1 MITLLKNG
9 RIYDPAQQKDGV
21 VEDIY
26 IRDGRIISK
35 PAPNEKITQ
44 TYDLRGK
51 VVMAG
56 AIDMHSHIGG
66 GKMNIARMM
75 LPEYQSQHQ
84 SQHQRQYQQKQLE
97 EIKNSSDPEVHI
109 CTPHCSHHATPS
121 ATDTGFRYIEMG
133 YTAAFEPAM
142 LPINARQTHLEMG
155 DTPMIDKGGYA
166 MLGNDDYF
174 LRLLANKAD
183 QKAINDYVA
192 WILHAT
198 QAIGIK
204 VVNPGGINAFKFNQ
218 RQQNLDEN
226 NAHYQVTP
234 RDILHSLSRAVHDL
248 GIAKPLHVHCNN
260 LGVAGNFATTL
271 DTMTASS
278 GLPMHLT
285 HIQFHSYGTEGDKK
299 FSSAAAQIAEALN
312 KNKHI
317 TADVGQILFGQTVTA
332 SGDSMMQ
339 HLNANHAN
347 PKKSVI
353 MDIECDAGCGVVP
366 FKYRDQNYVNALQWA
381 IGLELFL
388 SVEDPWRI
396 FLTTDHPNGAPFT
409 SYPHLIRL
417 LMDKSFRNEAF
428 AKLNLDAQA
437 MSNLNAITREYSLYE
452 IATMTRAGAAKL
464 IGLNDR
470 GHLGV
475 GAAADITVY
484 TDQADREAMFSK
496 PDFVFKNGELVVKH
510 GQVVKVVWG
519 ATHTTKP
526 AFDASVEKDLKQYF
540 DRYQTIQLD
549 NFKISQDEIESDGR
563 SKIISHQINK
573 KG

>member
-9 RIYDPAQQKDGV
+9 KIYDPAHQKNGV
-21 VEDIY
+21 TEDIY
-26 IRDGRIISK
+26 IRDGRIVTK
-35 PAPNEKITQ
+35 PATTEKIDQ
-44 TYDLRGK
+44 TFDLSGK

-75 LPEYQSQHQ
+75 LPEYQ
-84 SQHQRQYQQKQLE
+84 QKQLQ
-97 EIKNSSDPEVHI
+97 EIKNSSDPEQHI

-133 YTAAFEPAM
+133 YTAAFEPAI
-142 LPINARQTHLEMG
+142 LPINARQAHLEMG

-174 LRLLANKAD
+174 LRLLAAKAD
-183 QKAINDYVA
+183 QKVINDYVA
-192 WILHAT
+192 WTLHAT

-204 VVNPGGINAFKFNQ
+204 VVNPGGISAFKFNQ
-218 RQQNLDEN
+218 RRLNLDEN
-226 NAHYQVTP
+226 NVHYQVSP
-234 RDILHSLSRAVHDL
+234 RAILQSLSRAVHEL

-260 LGVAGNFATTL
+260 LGAAGNFATTL
-271 DTMTASS
+271 NTMTASS

-417 LMDKSFRNEAF
+417 LMDKSFRNDAF

-437 MSNLNAITREYSLYE
+437 MSNLNSLDREYSLYE
-452 IATMTRAGAAKL
+452 IAIMTRAGAARL

-470 GHLGV
+470 GHMGI

-484 TDQADREAMFSK
+484 TDQSDREAMFTK
-496 PDFVFKNGELVVKH
+496 PDYVFKNGQLVVKN

-519 ATHTTKP
+519 VTHTAKP
-526 AFDASVEKDLKQYF
+526 AFDNAIEKDLKQYF
-540 DRYQTIQLD
+540 DRYQTIQLN
-549 NFKISQDEIESDGR
+549 NFKISNDEISDDGR
-563 SKIISHQINK
+563 GQVVTHQKNK
-573 KG
+573 E

>member
-1 MITLLKNG
+1 MITCLKNG
-9 RIYDPAQQKDGV
+9 RLYDPAQQKNGV
-21 VEDIY
+21 LEDIY
-26 IRDGRIISK
+26 IAQGRIVAKPSDPSK
-35 PAPNEKITQ
+35 VTKTFDLSGKI
-44 TYDLRGK
+44 
-51 VVMAG
+51 VMAG

-66 GKMNIARMM
+66 GKINIARMM
-75 LPEYQSQHQ
+75 LPEFQESK
-84 SQHQRQYQQKQLE
+84 QYSE
-97 EIKNSSDPEVHI
+97 PEAHI
-109 CTPHCSHHATPS
+109 CTPSCSHHATPNT
-121 ATDTGFRYIEMG
+121 TDTGFRYIEMG
-133 YTAAFEPAM
+133 YTAAFEPALM
-142 LPINARQTHLEMG
+142 PINARQAHLEMA

-174 LRLLANKAD
+174 LRMLASKKD
-183 QKAINDYVA
+183 QKSINDYVA
-192 WILHAT
+192 WILHST
-198 QAIGIK
+198 QSIGIK

-218 RQQNLDEN
+218 RKLDLDEN
-226 NAHYQVTP
+226 NRHYQISP
-234 RDILHSLSRAVHDL
+234 REILKSLSRAVHEL

-260 LGVAGNFATTL
+260 LGAAGNFETTL
-271 DTMTASS
+271 NTMSASD

-299 FSSAAAQIAEALN
+299 FSSAAAQISEALN

-339 HLNANHAN
+339 QLNAKHAN
-347 PKKSVI
+347 PKKSVL
-353 MDIECDAGCGVVP
+353 MDIECDAGCGVLP

-437 MSNLNAITREYSLYE
+437 MSNLTSLNREYSLYE
-452 IATMTRAGAAKL
+452 IAIMTRAGAAKL

-475 GAAADITVY
+475 GAGADITVY
-484 TDQADREAMFSK
+484 TDQADREAMFAK
-496 PDFVFKNGELVVKH
+496 PDYVFKDGELVVKD
-510 GQVVKVVWG
+510 GKVVKVVWG
-519 ATHTTKP
+519 TTHTTKP
-526 AFDASVEKDLKQYF
+526 AFDIGVEKDLKDYF
-540 DRYQTIQLD
+540 NRYHTMQLD
-549 NFKISQDEIESDGR
+549 NVKIHDDEISSDGR
-563 SKIISHQINK
+563 GSINVHQNKQASH
-573 KG
+573 

>member
-9 RIYDPAQQKDGV
+9 KIYDPAQQKDGV

-26 IRDGRIISK
+26 IRDGRIIAK
-35 PAPNEKITQ
+35 PSASEKINE
-44 TYDLRGK
+44 TYDLTGK
-51 VVMAG
+51 VVMSG

-66 GKMNIARMM
+66 GKVNIARMM
-75 LPEYQSQHQ
+75 LPEFQETKRYT
-84 SQHQRQYQQKQLE
+84 E
-97 EIKNSSDPEVHI
+97 PEAHI
-109 CTPHCSHHATPS
+109 CTPNCSHNATPNT
-121 ATDTGFRYIEMG
+121 TDTGFRYIEMG
-133 YTAAFEPAM
+133 YTAAFEPAI
-142 LPINARQTHLEMG
+142 LPSNARHTHLEMG

-174 LRLLANKAD
+174 LRLLTNGAD

-192 WILHAT
+192 WTIQAT

-204 VVNPGGINAFKFNQ
+204 VVNPGGISAFKFNQ
-218 RQQNLDEN
+218 RRLNLDEN
-226 NAHYQVTP
+226 NAHYQITP
-234 RDILHSLSRAVHDL
+234 REILQKLSRAVHEID
-248 GIAKPLHVHCNN
+248 IAKPLHVHCNN
-260 LGVAGNFATTL
+260 LGAAGNFQTTL
-271 DTMTASS
+271 DTMGASD

-285 HIQFHSYGTEGDKK
+285 HIQFHSYGAEGDKK
-299 FSSAAAQIAEALN
+299 FSSAAAQISEALN

-332 SGDSMMQ
+332 SGDTMMQ
-339 HLNANHAN
+339 HLNAQHAN

-381 IGLELFL
+381 IGLEIFL

-437 MSNLNAITREYSLYE
+437 MSNLTSLNREYSLYE
-452 IATMTRAGAAKL
+452 IAIMTRAGAAKL
-464 IGLNDR
+464 IGLNHC
-470 GHLGV
+470 GHLGA
-475 GAAADITVY
+475 GAQADITVY
-484 TDQADREAMFSK
+484 TDQSNREDMFAK
-496 PDFVFKNGELVVKH
+496 PNFVFKNGELVVKD
-510 GQVVKVVWG
+510 GKVVKVVWG
-519 ATHTTKP
+519 ATHTAKP
-526 AFDASVEKDLKQYF
+526 AFDSKVETGLRDYFNQYH
-540 DRYQTIQLD
+540 TIQLD
-549 NFKISQDEIESDGR
+549 NFKISDDEIVDNGR
-563 SKIISHQINK
+563 GKLIVNSTKHNH
-573 KG
+573 

>member
-9 RIYDPAQQKDGV
+9 KLYDPAHNKNGV

-26 IRDGRIISK
+26 IRDGRIIAK
-35 PAPNEKITQ
+35 PSHAEKINQ
-44 TYDLRGK
+44 TYDLNGK
-51 VVMAG
+51 IVMAG

-66 GKMNIARMM
+66 GKVNIARMM
-75 LPEYQSQHQ
+75 LPEFQES
-84 SQHQRQYQQKQLE
+84 
-97 EIKNSSDPEVHI
+97 KNYSEPEAHI
-109 CTPHCSHHATPS
+109 CTPNCSHHATPNTS
-121 ATDTGFRYIEMG
+121 DTGFRYIEMG
-133 YTAAFEPAM
+133 YTAAFEPAI
-142 LPINARQTHLEMG
+142 LPINARQAHLEMA

-174 LRLLANKAD
+174 LRLLSGKAD
-183 QKAINDYVA
+183 QKVINNYVA
-192 WILHAT
+192 WTLHAT

-218 RQQNLDEN
+218 RRLNLDEHN
-226 NAHYQVTP
+226 VHYNITP
-234 RDILHSLSRAVHDL
+234 RDILKSLSRAVHDL
-248 GIAKPLHVHCNN
+248 GITKPLHVHCNN
-260 LGVAGNFATTL
+260 LGAAGNFQTTL
-271 DTMTASS
+271 DTMQASD
-278 GLPMHLT
+278 GVPMHLT
-285 HIQFHSYGTEGDKK
+285 HIQFHSYGLEGDKK

-339 HLNANHAN
+339 HLNAKHAS

-353 MDIECDAGCGVVP
+353 MDVECDAGCGVVP

-388 SVEDPWRI
+388 SVNDPWRI

-417 LMDKSFRNEAF
+417 LMDKNFRNNTF

-437 MSNLNAITREYSLYE
+437 MSNLPSLTREYSLYE
-452 IATMTRAGAAKL
+452 IAIMTRAGAAKL

-475 GAAADITVY
+475 GAGADITVY
-484 TDQADREAMFSK
+484 TEQADYEKMFAR
-496 PDFVFKNGELVVKH
+496 PDFVFKDGELVVKD
-510 GQVVKVVWG
+510 GKVVKVVWG
-519 ATHTTKP
+519 ATHVTKP
-526 AFDASVEKDLKQYF
+526 AFDMNVEADLKKYF
-540 DRYQTIQLD
+540 EKYHTIQLD
-549 NFKISQDEIESDGR
+549 NFKISNDEIADNGR
-563 SKIISHQINK
+563 GKIITHIKN
-573 KG
+573 

>member
-9 RIYDPAQQKDGV
+9 KIYDPAHHKNGS

-26 IRDGRIISK
+26 IRDGRIVSK
-35 PAPNEKITQ
+35 PITTEKIDQ
-44 TYDLRGK
+44 TFDLGGK

-75 LPEYQSQHQ
+75 LPEYQ
-84 SQHQRQYQQKQLE
+84 QKQLQ
-97 EIKNSSDPEVHI
+97 EIKNSSDPEQHI
-109 CTPHCSHHATPS
+109 CTLHCSHHATPS

-133 YTAAFEPAM
+133 YTAAFEPAI
-142 LPINARQTHLEMG
+142 LPINARQAHLEMG

-174 LRLLANKAD
+174 LRLLAAKAD
-183 QKAINDYVA
+183 QKVINDYVA
-192 WILHAT
+192 WTLHAT

-218 RQQNLDEN
+218 RRLNLDEN
-226 NAHYQVTP
+226 NVHYQVTP
-234 RDILHSLSRAVHDL
+234 REILQSLSRAVHEL

-260 LGVAGNFATTL
+260 LGAAGNFATTL
-271 DTMTASS
+271 DTMSASS

-353 MDIECDAGCGVVP
+353 MDVECDAGCGVVP

-417 LMDKSFRNEAF
+417 LMDKSFRTEAF

-437 MSNLNAITREYSLYE
+437 MSNLSSLDREYSLYE
-452 IATMTRAGAAKL
+452 IAIMTRAGAAKL

-484 TDQADREAMFSK
+484 TDQPDREAMFSK
-496 PDFVFKNGELVVKH
+496 PDYVFKNGELVVKN

-519 ATHTTKP
+519 VTHTTKP
-526 AFDASVEKDLKQYF
+526 AFDNAIEKDLKDYF
-540 DRYQTIQLD
+540 ERYQTIQLD
-549 NFKISQDEIESDGR
+549 NFKISDDEISDDGR
-563 SKIISHQINK
+563 GQVVTHQK
-573 KG
+573 K

>member
-1 MITLLKNG
+1 MITHLKNG
-9 RIYDPAQQKDGV
+9 RLYDPAHNKNGV

-26 IRDGRIISK
+26 IRDGKIIAK
-35 PAPNEKITQ
+35 PDQNEKINH
-44 TYDLRGK
+44 TYDLTGK
-51 VVMAG
+51 IVMAG
-56 AIDMHSHIGG
+56 AIDMHSHVGG
-66 GKMNIARMM
+66 GKVNIARMM
-75 LPEYQSQHQ
+75 LPEFQ
-84 SQHQRQYQQKQLE
+84 E
-97 EIKNSSDPEVHI
+97 AKNYSEPEAHI
-109 CTPHCSHHATPS
+109 CTPNCSHNSTPN
-121 ATDTGFRYIEMG
+121 TNDTGFRYIEMG

-142 LPINARQTHLEMG
+142 LPINARQAHLEMA

-174 LRLLANKAD
+174 LRLLSQNAD

-192 WILHAT
+192 WTLHAT

-204 VVNPGGINAFKFNQ
+204 VVNPGGISAFKFNQ
-218 RQQNLDEN
+218 RKLDLDEN
-226 NAHYQVTP
+226 HSYYQVSP
-234 RDILHSLSRAVHDL
+234 RDILKSLSRAVHDL

-260 LGVAGNFATTL
+260 LGVAGNFETTL
-271 DTMTASS
+271 NTMGASD
-278 GLPMHLT
+278 GVPMHLT

-299 FSSAAAQIAEALN
+299 FSSAAAQISEALN

-339 HLNANHAN
+339 HLNAKHAN

-381 IGLELFL
+381 IGLEIFL

-437 MSNLNAITREYSLYE
+437 MSNLTSLNREYSLYE
-452 IATMTRAGAAKL
+452 IAIMTRAGAAQL

-470 GHLGV
+470 GHLGA
-475 GAAADITVY
+475 GAGADITVY
-484 TDQADREAMFSK
+484 TEQPDREAMFAK
-496 PDFVFKNGELVVKH
+496 PVYVFKDGELVVKD
-510 GQVVKVVWG
+510 GKVVKVVWG
-519 ATHTTKP
+519 KTHTAKP
-526 AFDASVEKDLKQYF
+526 AFDIGVEQGLKAYF
-540 DRYQTIQLD
+540 DKFHTIQLD
-549 NFKISQDEIESDGR
+549 NFKISNDEIAEDGR
-563 SKIISHQINK
+563 GQVINQSSVMAPQ
-573 KG
+573 GRA

>member
-1 MITLLKNG
+1 MITHLKNG
-9 RIYDPAQQKDGV
+9 RVYDPAHGVDGV
-21 VEDIY
+21 VKDIY
-26 IRDGRIISK
+26 IKNGRINSK
-35 PAPNEKITQ
+35 PNSGEKISQ
-44 TYDLRGK
+44 VYDLAGK
-51 VVMAG
+51 VIMAG

-66 GKMNIARMM
+66 GKVNIARMM
-75 LPEYQSQHQ
+75 LPEF
-84 SQHQRQYQQKQLE
+84 RQYSE
-97 EIKNSSDPEVHI
+97 PEAHI
-109 CTPHCSHHATPS
+109 CTPHCSHHATP
-121 ATDTGFRYIEMG
+121 TTTETGFRYIEMG

-142 LPINARQTHLEMG
+142 MPINARQAHLEMA

-174 LRLLANKAD
+174 LRMLTAKQD

-204 VVNPGGINAFKFNQ
+204 VVNPGGISAFKFNQ
-218 RQQNLDEN
+218 RKLDLDEN
-226 NAHYQVTP
+226 NVHYQVTP
-234 RDILHSLSRAVHDL
+234 REILKSLSRAVNEL

-260 LGVAGNFATTL
+260 LGVAGNFETTL
-271 DTMTASS
+271 NTMGASD
-278 GLPMHLT
+278 GVPMHLT

-317 TADVGQILFGQTVTA
+317 TADVGQVLFGQTVTA

-339 HLNANHAN
+339 HLNAKHAN

-388 SVEDPWRI
+388 TVEDPWRI

-409 SYPHLIRL
+409 CYPHLIRL
-417 LMDKSFRNEAF
+417 LMDKTFRNEAF

-437 MSNLNAITREYSLYE
+437 MSNLTAINREYSLYE

-464 IGLNDR
+464 IGLHDR

-475 GAAADITVY
+475 GAGADITVY

-496 PDFVFKNGELVVKH
+496 PDYVFKDVELVVKD
-510 GQVVKVVWG
+510 GKIVKVTWG
-519 ATHTTKP
+519 KTHTAKP
-526 AFDASVEKDLKQYF
+526 NFDIGVEKGLKDYF
-540 DRYQTIQLD
+540 SKYHTIQLD
-549 NFKISQDEIESDGR
+549 NFKISDDELNSYSE
-563 SKIISHQINK
+563 
-573 KG
+573 

>member
-1 MITLLKNG
+1 MITCLKNG
-9 RIYDPAQQKDGV
+9 RLYDPAQQKNGV
-21 VEDIY
+21 QEDIY
-26 IRDGRIISK
+26 IAQGRIIAKPLDMSK
-35 PAPNEKITQ
+35 VTKTFDLSGKI
-44 TYDLRGK
+44 
-51 VVMAG
+51 VMAG

-66 GKMNIARMM
+66 GKINIARMM
-75 LPEYQSQHQ
+75 LPEFQESKKYS
-84 SQHQRQYQQKQLE
+84 E
-97 EIKNSSDPEVHI
+97 PEAHI
-109 CTPHCSHHATPS
+109 CTPNCSHHATPNT
-121 ATDTGFRYIEMG
+121 TDTGFRYIEMG
-133 YTAAFEPAM
+133 YTAAFEPALM
-142 LPINARQTHLEMG
+142 PVNARQAHLEMA

-174 LRLLANKAD
+174 LRMLASKKD
-183 QKAINDYVA
+183 QKSINDYVA
-192 WILHAT
+192 WILHST
-198 QAIGIK
+198 QSIGIK

-218 RQQNLDEN
+218 RKLDLDEN
-226 NAHYQVTP
+226 NRHYQISP
-234 RDILHSLSRAVHDL
+234 REILKSLSRAVHEL

-260 LGVAGNFATTL
+260 LGAAGNFETTL
-271 DTMTASS
+271 NTMGASD

-299 FSSAAAQIAEALN
+299 FSSAAAQISEALN

-339 HLNANHAN
+339 QLNAKHAN
-347 PKKSVI
+347 PKKSVL
-353 MDIECDAGCGVVP
+353 MDIECDAGCGVLP

-417 LMDKSFRNEAF
+417 LMDRSFRNEAF

-437 MSNLNAITREYSLYE
+437 MSNLNSLSREYSLYD
-452 IATMTRAGAAKL
+452 IAIMTRAGAAKL

-475 GAAADITVY
+475 GAGADITVY
-484 TDQADREAMFSK
+484 TDQADREAMFTR
-496 PDFVFKNGELVVKH
+496 PDYVFKDGELVVKD
-510 GQVVKVVWG
+510 GKVVKVVWG

-526 AFDASVEKDLKQYF
+526 SFDIGVEKDLKDYFNQYH
-540 DRYQTIQLD
+540 TMQLD
-549 NFKISQDEIESDGR
+549 NFKINNEEISGDGR
-563 SKIISHQINK
+563 GSIIVHQNKQASH
-573 KG
+573 

>member
-9 RIYDPAQQKDGV
+9 RLYDPAHNKNGV

-26 IRDGRIISK
+26 IHQGRIVPKPLDNAKIS
-35 PAPNEKITQ
+35 Q
-44 TYDLRGK
+44 TYDLSGK

-66 GKMNIARMM
+66 GKVNIARMM
-75 LPEYQSQHQ
+75 LPEYQ
-84 SQHQRQYQQKQLE
+84 QKQMQ
-97 EIKNSSDPEVHI
+97 EIKNLSEPEAHI
-109 CTPHCSHHATPS
+109 CTPYCSHHATPT

-133 YTAAFEPAM
+133 YTAAFEPAIS
-142 LPINARQTHLEMG
+142 PINARQAHLEMG

-174 LRLLANKAD
+174 LRMLTAKKD

-198 QAIGIK
+198 QTIGIK
-204 VVNPGGINAFKFNQ
+204 VVNPGGISAFKFNQ
-218 RQQNLDEN
+218 RRLNLDEN
-226 NAHYQVTP
+226 HQHYQVSP
-234 RDILHSLSRAVHDL
+234 REVLQSLSRAVHEL

-260 LGVAGNFATTL
+260 LGAAGNFETTL
-271 DTMTASS
+271 NTMTASN

-299 FSSAAAQIAEALN
+299 FSSAAAQIAEAIN
-312 KNKHI
+312 KNKNI
-317 TADVGQILFGQTVTA
+317 TADVGQILFNQTVTA

-339 HLNANHAN
+339 HLNAKHAN

-353 MDIECDAGCGVVP
+353 MDIECDAGCGVLP

-381 IGLELFL
+381 IGLEIFL

-428 AKLNLDAQA
+428 AKLNLDAQS
-437 MSNLNAITREYSLYE
+437 MSNLTSLDREYSLYD
-452 IATMTRAGAAKL
+452 IAIMTRAGASKL
-464 IGLNDR
+464 IGMNDR

-475 GAAADITVY
+475 GANADITVY
-484 TDQADREAMFSK
+484 TDQENREAMFAK
-496 PDFVFKNGELVVKH
+496 PDYVFKNGELVVKD
-510 GQVVKVVWG
+510 GAVIKVVWG
-519 ATHTTKP
+519 ATHTAKP
-526 AFDASVEKDLKQYF
+526 AFDIGVEKELKEYF
-540 DRYQTIQLD
+540 DRYQTIGLD
-549 NFKISQDEIESDGR
+549 NFKISDAEIFDDGR
-563 SKIISHQINK
+563 GSVVVNEN
-573 KG
+573 

>member
-1 MITLLKNG
+1 VITHLKNG
-9 RIYDPAQQKDGV
+9 RIYCPVMGADGV
-21 VEDIY
+21 VQDIY
-26 IRDGRIISK
+26 VRDGKIIAK
-35 PAPNEKITQ
+35 PSSTEKIDQ
-44 TYDLRGK
+44 TFDLTGK
-51 VVMAG
+51 IVMAG

-66 GKMNIARMM
+66 GKVNIARMM
-75 LPEYQSQHQ
+75 LPEFQESKKYS
-84 SQHQRQYQQKQLE
+84 E
-97 EIKNSSDPEVHI
+97 PEAHI
-109 CTPHCSHHATPS
+109 CTPSCSHHATPN
-121 ATDTGFRYIEMG
+121 TGDTGFRYIEMG
-133 YTAAFEPAM
+133 YTAAFEPAI
-142 LPINARQTHLEMG
+142 LPINARQAHLEMA

-174 LRLLANKAD
+174 LRLLSSNAD

-192 WILHAT
+192 WTLHAT

-204 VVNPGGINAFKFNQ
+204 VVNPGGISAFKFNQ
-218 RQQNLDEN
+218 RRLNLDEN
-226 NAHYQVTP
+226 HSYYQVSP
-234 RDILHSLSRAVHDL
+234 RAILKSLSRAVHDL

-260 LGVAGNFATTL
+260 LGAAGNFETTL
-271 DTMTASS
+271 NTMSASD
-278 GLPMHLT
+278 GIPMHLT

-299 FSSAAAQIAEALN
+299 FSSAAAQISEALN

-339 HLNANHAN
+339 HLNTKYAN

-366 FKYRDQNYVNALQWA
+366 FKYRDENYVNALQWA
-381 IGLELFL
+381 IGLEIFL

-437 MSNLNAITREYSLYE
+437 MSNLTSLNREYSLYE
-452 IATMTRAGAAKL
+452 IAVMTRAGAAKL

-470 GHLGV
+470 GSLGI
-475 GAAADITVY
+475 GAAADITIY
-484 TDQADREAMFSK
+484 TDQPDREAMFSK
-496 PDFVFKNGELVVKH
+496 PDYVFKDGELVVKD
-510 GQVVKVVWG
+510 GKVVKVVWG
-519 ATHTTKP
+519 KTHTAKP
-526 AFDASVEKDLKQYF
+526 AFDIGVEQGLKQYF
-540 DRYQTIQLD
+540 DKYHTIQLD
-549 NFKISQDEIESDGR
+549 NFKISNDEIAEDGR
-563 SKIISHQINK
+563 GGIINQSN
-573 KG
+573 

>member
-9 RIYDPAQQKDGV
+9 KIYDPAHSKDGV
-21 VEDIY
+21 IEDIY
-26 IRDGRIISK
+26 IYQGRIVPKPMDEGKIS
-35 PAPNEKITQ
+35 Q
-44 TYDLRGK
+44 TFDLTGK

-66 GKMNIARMM
+66 GKINIARMM
-75 LPEYQSQHQ
+75 LPEYQ
-84 SQHQRQYQQKQLE
+84 QKQAQE
-97 EIKNSSDPEVHI
+97 TKNLSEPEAHI
-109 CTPHCSHHATPS
+109 CSPHCSHHATPS

-133 YTAAFEPAM
+133 YTAAFEPAIS
-142 LPINARQTHLEMG
+142 PVNARQAHLEMG

-174 LRLLANKAD
+174 LRMLAVKKD

-218 RQQNLDEN
+218 RRLNLDEN
-226 NAHYQVTP
+226 NVHYQVSP
-234 RDILHSLSRAVHDL
+234 REILQSLSRAVHEL

-260 LGVAGNFATTL
+260 LGAAGNFETTL
-271 DTMTASS
+271 NTMSASN

-339 HLNANHAN
+339 HLNAKHAN

-353 MDIECDAGCGVVP
+353 MDIECDAGCGVLP

-417 LMDKSFRNEAF
+417 LMDKTYRNEAF

-437 MSNLNAITREYSLYE
+437 MSNLTSLNREYSLYE
-452 IATMTRAGAAKL
+452 IAIMTRAGASKL
-464 IGLNDR
+464 IGLNDC
-470 GHLGV
+470 GHLGT
-475 GAAADITVY
+475 GAKADITVY
-484 TDQADREAMFSK
+484 TDLSDREAMFAK
-496 PDFVFKNGELVVKH
+496 PDYVFKNGELVVKN
-510 GQVVKVVWG
+510 GSVVKVVWG
-519 ATHTTKP
+519 VTHTAKP
-526 AFDASVEKDLKQYF
+526 AFDLGVEKDLKDYF
-540 DRYQTIQLD
+540 DKYQTMQMD
-549 NFKISQDEIESDGR
+549 NFKISDDEISDDGR
-563 SKIISHQINK
+563 GSIVVNK
-573 KG
+573 N

>member
-9 RIYDPAQQKDGV
+9 KIYDPAQNKDGV

-26 IRDGRIISK
+26 IYQGRIVPK
-35 PAPNEKITQ
+35 PLDQAKVTQ
-44 TYDLRGK
+44 TYDLTGK

-66 GKMNIARMM
+66 GKVNIARMM
-75 LPEYQSQHQ
+75 LPEYQ
-84 SQHQRQYQQKQLE
+84 QKQMQ
-97 EIKNSSDPEVHI
+97 EIKNLSEPEAHI
-109 CTPHCSHHATPS
+109 CTPYCSHHATPT

-133 YTAAFEPAM
+133 YTAAFEPAIS
-142 LPINARQTHLEMG
+142 PINARQAHLEMG

-174 LRLLANKAD
+174 LRMLAAKKD

-204 VVNPGGINAFKFNQ
+204 VVNPGGISAFKFNQ
-218 RQQNLDEN
+218 RRLNLDEN
-226 NAHYQVTP
+226 HQHYQVSP
-234 RDILHSLSRAVHDL
+234 REVLQSLSRAVHEL

-260 LGVAGNFATTL
+260 LGAAGNFETTL
-271 DTMTASS
+271 NTMGASN

-312 KNKHI
+312 KNKNI
-317 TADVGQILFGQTVTA
+317 TADVGQILFNQTVTA

-339 HLNANHAN
+339 HLNAKHAN

-353 MDIECDAGCGVVP
+353 MDIECDAGCGVLP

-381 IGLELFL
+381 IGLEIFL

-417 LMDKSFRNEAF
+417 LMDKTFRNEAF
-428 AKLNLDAQA
+428 AKLNLDAQS
-437 MSNLNAITREYSLYE
+437 MSNLTSLNREYSLYE
-452 IATMTRAGAAKL
+452 IAIMTRAGASKL

-475 GAAADITVY
+475 GANADITVY
-484 TDQADREAMFSK
+484 TDQENREAMFAK
-496 PDFVFKNGELVVKH
+496 PDYVFKNGELVVKN
-510 GQVVKVVWG
+510 GTIVKVVWG
-519 ATHTTKP
+519 ATHTAKP
-526 AFDASVEKDLKQYF
+526 AFDIGVEKDLKDYF
-540 DRYQTIQLD
+540 DRYQTIGLD
-549 NFKISQDEIESDGR
+549 NFKISDAEIFDDGR
-563 SKIISHQINK
+563 GSVVVNK
-573 KG
+573 N

>member
-9 RIYDPAQQKDGV
+9 KLYDPAHNKDGV

-26 IRDGRIISK
+26 IRNGRIINK
-35 PAPNEKITQ
+35 PSNNDKITQ
-44 TYDLRGK
+44 TYDLTAK
-51 VVMAG
+51 IVMAG

-66 GKMNIARMM
+66 GKVNIARMM
-75 LPEYQSQHQ
+75 LPEFQ
-84 SQHQRQYQQKQLE
+84 E
-97 EIKNSSDPEVHI
+97 TKNYSEPEAHI
-109 CTPHCSHHATPS
+109 CTPNCSHNATPN
-121 ATDTGFRYIEMG
+121 TVDTGFRYIEMG
-133 YTAAFEPAM
+133 YTAAFEPAI
-142 LPINARQTHLEMG
+142 LPINARQAHLEMA

-174 LRLLANKAD
+174 LRLLSNKAD

-192 WILHAT
+192 WTLHAT

-204 VVNPGGINAFKFNQ
+204 VVNPGGISAFKFNQ
-218 RQQNLDEN
+218 RRLNLDEN
-226 NAHYQVTP
+226 NVHYQVTP
-234 RDILHSLSRAVHDL
+234 RAILKSLSRAVNEL

-260 LGVAGNFATTL
+260 LGAAGNFQTTL
-271 DTMTASS
+271 DTMGASD
-278 GLPMHLT
+278 GVPMHLT
-285 HIQFHSYGTEGDKK
+285 HIQFHSYGTQGDKK
-299 FSSAAAQIAEALN
+299 FSSAAAQISEALN

-339 HLNANHAN
+339 HLNAKYAN

-381 IGLELFL
+381 IGLEIFL
-388 SVEDPWRI
+388 AAEDPWRI

-417 LMDKSFRNEAF
+417 LMDKNFRNEAF

-437 MSNLNAITREYSLYE
+437 MSNLNSLNREYSLYE
-452 IATMTRAGAAKL
+452 IAIMTRAGAAKL

-470 GHLGV
+470 GHLGA
-475 GAAADITVY
+475 GAGADITVY
-484 TDQADREAMFSK
+484 TDQADREAMFAK
-496 PDFVFKNGELVVKH
+496 PDYVFKDGELVVKD
-510 GQVVKVVWG
+510 GKVVKVVWG
-519 ATHTTKP
+519 ATHVAKP
-526 AFDASVEKDLKQYF
+526 AFDISVEQNLKTYF
-540 DRYQTIQLD
+540 DKYHTIQLD
-549 NFKISQDEIESDGR
+549 NFKISNDEITDNGR
-563 SKIISHQINK
+563 GGIITHT
-573 KG
+573 KGE